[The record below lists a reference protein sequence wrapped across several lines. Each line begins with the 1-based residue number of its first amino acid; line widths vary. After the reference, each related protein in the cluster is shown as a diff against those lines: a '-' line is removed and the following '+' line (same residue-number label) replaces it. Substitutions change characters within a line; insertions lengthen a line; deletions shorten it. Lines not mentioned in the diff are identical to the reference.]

1 LWLDFCLFLE
11 VNKGQTT
18 NQRLF
23 CREGGFMKKL
33 ISMLGVGWTL
43 TAVGMGLVYIFFGF
57 FDVDDITG
65 KEWATVAGILSVA
78 VSVIC
83 VIVFLAQGGRSVAR
97 PQFVSGG
104 TIVWVFSSV
113 SGQRHGEKLSLSGT
127 GIGGTTVSTGGLLLG
142 SFPKS
147 IELSAGAND
156 IFDLTSRCRPGLFIF
171 SQLTD
176 FK

>member
-1 LWLDFCLFLE
+1 
-11 VNKGQTT
+11 
-18 NQRLF
+18 
-23 CREGGFMKKL
+23 MKKL

-113 SGQRHGEKLSLSGT
+113 SGQRHGEKLSLSGDRNW
-127 GIGGTTVSTGGLLLG
+127 GDNGVDRGVALREL
-142 SFPKS
+142 PKV
-147 IELSAGAND
+147 D
-156 IFDLTSRCRPGLFIF
+156 
-171 SQLTD
+171 
-176 FK
+176 